1 MERRLAAI
9 LAADIVGYS
18 RLMGR
23 DEAGTLATL
32 KSLHAEILDP
42 QIGEHKGRIFK
53 TTGDGLLVE
62 FPSVVNA
69 VACAVDVQRRMLA
82 RNANLPDGE
91 QVHLRIGVN
100 LGDVIVEGEDILGDG
115 VNIAARLESIAPAG
129 GVMISATVHD
139 HIGKRLDFAFEDR
152 GEQSLR
158 NIDRPV
164 RTYAV
169 HLGPPPSRPALAL
182 PDKPSIAVLP
192 FQNMSGDP
200 EQEYFADGMV
210 EEVITA
216 LSRMKWLFVIARNS
230 SFTYKGR
237 STEVRQVGREL
248 GVRYVLEGSVRKA
261 ADKVRITGQ
270 LIDASTGAHI
280 WADRFDGGM
289 GEVFDLQDR
298 ITASV
303 VGAIAPKLEQAEIDR
318 ARRKSTD
325 SLDAYDYYLRG
336 IAAVHRWAR
345 KDIDEALPLFFK
357 AIELDPNFAS
367 AHGMAAWCYVLRKAN
382 SWMLDRQREIEE
394 TERLAVRAVELGK
407 DDAVALARAGHALA
421 FVVGDLSS
429 GAEFIDRALAL
440 NPNLAAAWLFSGW
453 VRANLGDPE
462 LALDHLARAMRMS
475 PFDPLMFG
483 IQNGFAMAHFLAKR
497 YLDAASWAEKSLRER
512 PDYLPSLRFAAA
524 ANALMGRLDLAQ
536 KAVARIRQLD
546 PALTVSSLASVVPF
560 RRPDDLAHLADGLRV
575 AGLPE

>member
-1 MERRLAAI
+1 MAAI

-18 RLMGR
+18 RLMEG
-23 DEAGTLATL
+23 DEAGTLTTL
-32 KSLHAEILDP
+32 KSLRAEIVDP
-42 QIGEHKGRIFK
+42 KISEHKGRVFK
-53 TTGDGLLVE
+53 ATGDGLLAE
-62 FPSVVNA
+62 FTSVVNA
-69 VACAVDVQRRMLA
+69 VACAVDIQRGIHA
-82 RNANLPDGE
+82 RNANLIDGE
-91 QVHLRIGVN
+91 KIHLRIGVN
-100 LGDVIVEGEDILGDG
+100 LGDVIVEGEDIFGDG

-139 HIGKRLDFAFEDR
+139 HIGKRLDFTFEDR
-152 GEQSLR
+152 GEQSLK
-158 NIDRPV
+158 NIDRTV
-164 RTYAV
+164 RAYVV
-169 HLGPPPSRPALAL
+169 HSGPPAPPRPALAL

-230 SFTYKGR
+230 SFIYKGR
-237 STEVRQVGREL
+237 SAEVRQVGREL

-261 ADKVRITGQ
+261 ASKLRITGQ

-280 WADRFDGGM
+280 WADRFDGDLQD
-289 GEVFDLQDR
+289 VFDLQDR

-303 VGAIAPKLEQAEIDR
+303 VGAISPKLEQAEIER

-336 IAAVHRWAR
+336 IASLHRWTR
-345 KDIDEALPLFFK
+345 TDIDEALQLFCK
-357 AIELDPNFAS
+357 AIERDSNFAS

-382 SWMLDRQREIEE
+382 GWMGDRQREINE
-394 TERLAVRAVELGK
+394 TERLALG
-407 DDAVALARAGHALA
+407 
-421 FVVGDLSS
+421 
-429 GAEFIDRALAL
+429 AL
-440 NPNLAAAWLFSGW
+440 NPNLAASWLFSGW

-462 LALDHLARAMRMS
+462 LALDHLERAMRMS

-483 IQNGFAMAHFLAKR
+483 IQNGFAMAHFIAKR
-497 YLDAASWAEKSLRER
+497 YAEAVSWAEKSLRER
-512 PDYLPSLRFAAA
+512 PDYLASMRFAAA
-524 ANALMGRLDLAQ
+524 GNVLLGRLDVAKKL
-536 KAVARIRQLD
+536 VARIRELD
-546 PALTVSSLASVVPF
+546 PALSIANLASVVPL
-560 RRPDDLAHLADGLRV
+560 RRPEDLAHLAHGLRK